1 MAPKYASEQPSGYK
15 NYVESIAIIGAGG
28 NVGKFIADALIS
40 EKRHKV
46 TAITRPDSNSA
57 LPSGLHDTKKAGYD
71 DHAALVEALRGQEA
85 LVIIMSV
92 FAPQDTQIKI
102 ASAAIEAGVTWIMPA
117 EFGSDQVNENVRSID
132 WILC

>member
-1 MAPKYASEQPSGYK
+1 MAPKYASEQPSGFK
-15 NYVESIAIIGAGG
+15 NYVENIAIIGAGG
-28 NVGKFIADALIS
+28 NVGRSIADALIS

-46 TAITRPDSNSA
+46 TAITRPESNTA
-57 LPSGLHDTKKAGYD
+57 LPSGFYDTKKAAYD
-71 DHAALVEALRGQEA
+71 DHAALVGALKGQEA

-117 EFGSDQVNENVRSID
+117 EFGSDQVNDYVRHID